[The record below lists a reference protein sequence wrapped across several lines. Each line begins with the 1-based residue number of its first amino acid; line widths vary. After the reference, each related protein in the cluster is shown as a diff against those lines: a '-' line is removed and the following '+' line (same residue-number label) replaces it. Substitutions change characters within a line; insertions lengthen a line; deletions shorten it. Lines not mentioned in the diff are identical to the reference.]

1 MSALPR
7 AASRGARKLRLAR
20 AYLSGRPVWCSWQVT
35 RRCQA
40 FCHLCEHR
48 LEGAELELDLPSC
61 RRVAEQLSQAGALM
75 VSLTG
80 GDPFLRADLDEL
92 IALLAQHH
100 FPLVTTHGWLVT
112 EARARALWQAGLT
125 GASVVLHDA
134 DAARHDER
142 VGLPGTHAK
151 GLEALRAF
159 AGTRTAPAL
168 QHVNVK
174 TGPRQSQASLEGLLA
189 LAKSLGASVTV
200 ESEFPLPLSDRTE
213 LLPAERLLQLK
224 RAHPELRSSAFFL
237 AGLEPA
243 GLQGVPGCLAGQ
255 AFFNVDH
262 RGRVSKCIEYTG
274 PSDALGDLTRESWAE
289 VGPRLRKVPAT
300 NACRACW
307 YSSRGEVERLYSWR
321 GLLAGLPELLR
332 A

>member
-1 MSALPR
+1 MSGLPR
-7 AASRGARKLRLAR
+7 AASRGGRKLRLAR

-48 LEGAELELDLPSC
+48 LEGAELELDLASC
-61 RRVAEQLSQAGALM
+61 RRVAEQLARAGALM

-80 GDPFLRADLDEL
+80 GDPFLRGDLDEL
-92 IALLAQHH
+92 VALLAQHH

-112 EARARALWQAGLT
+112 EVRARSLWEAGLT
-125 GASVVLHDA
+125 GASVVMHDA

-151 GLEALRAF
+151 ALQALHAF
-159 AGTRTAPAL
+159 SQTRSAPGL
-168 QHVNVK
+168 QHVNIK
-174 TGPRQSQASLEGLLA
+174 TGPRQSAQSLEGLLE
-189 LAKSLGASVTV
+189 LAAAQGASLTV
-200 ESEFPLPLSDRTE
+200 ESEFPLPLQDRGG
-213 LLPAERLLQLK
+213 LLPAERLLELK
-224 RAHPELRSSAFFL
+224 RGHPQLRSSAFFL
-237 AGLEPA
+237 AGLDQA
-243 GLQGVPGCLAGQ
+243 GLTGVAGCLAGQ

-274 PSDALGDLTRESWAE
+274 QSHELGDLTRETWAA